1 LGQPEKTC
9 DRYSTAGLLQE
20 RKCLRAASIAGQCH
34 IRTFTTKEVVIAKSV
49 VGYTSS
55 ASSSALSSLRSGGS
69 KTLAEP
75 AIDRRQK
82 VAGFGVAALVPTE
95 AGEAQG
101 GAQFPG
107 ARHY

>member
-82 VAGFGVAALVPTE
+82 VAGFGVAALAHLIHHSGRGSPVNL
-95 AGEAQG
+95 ALG
-101 GAQFPG
+101 
-107 ARHY
+107 